1 MQEFPRQETILQG
14 CLRVNFEIA
23 IIWIVQCVFILQKYN
38 VYMSIYI
45 YIHIY
50 NYTHIF
56 IDLIISSL

>member
-45 YIHIY
+45 YTY
-50 NYTHIF
+50 
-56 IDLIISSL
+56 L